1 MSTGA
6 ALRRGEAAFAGVL
19 LALAAFLAEETFRM
33 TVTVKTTVGPKLF
46 PYLIAAGL
54 AATGLS
60 MLREARSGHGPHA
73 AAGLEMDRQALGL
86 VAAGLAVQFLT
97 VEWLGWMPAAAV
109 LFVMVARAFGER
121 RMVWNLLIGAA
132 LAAATYFAFTA
143 GLGLNLPVGSL
154 FEANVEG

>member
-33 TVTVKTTVGPKLF
+33 TVTVKSTVGPKLF

-60 MLREARSGHGPHA
+60 MLREARSGRGPHA
-73 AAGLEMDRQALGL
+73 SAGLEMDWPALGL

-97 VEWLGWMPAAAV
+97 VEWLGWMPAAMV
-109 LFVMVARAFGER
+109 LFVMIARAFGER
-121 RMVWNLLIGAA
+121 RMVWNLLIGAV
-132 LAAATYFAFTA
+132 LAVATFYAFTA
-143 GLGLNLPVGSL
+143 GLGLNLPIGAL
-154 FEANVEG
+154 FEAAQDG

>member
-1 MSTGA
+1 
-6 ALRRGEAAFAGVL
+6 
-19 LALAAFLAEETFRM
+19 
-33 TVTVKTTVGPKLF
+33 
-46 PYLIAAGL
+46 
-54 AATGLS
+54 

-132 LAAATYFAFTA
+132 LAAATFYAFTA

-154 FEANVEG
+154 FEAAQE